1 MFQLSRDEQVA
12 LVAGLVLISVITLSF
27 FLVHPGKSSEGTK
40 VDIPVSNTSA
50 IMPSNNIKA
59 KIPEMIYVHVS
70 GEVLR
75 PKVYQMPKGS
85 RVFEAVD
92 LAGLTQESYIDGI
105 NLAKVLNDGEKV
117 VIPVRGSQMSPDT
130 NLLTSH
136 SSVRADG
143 LININT
149 ASQKELESLPG
160 IGVVYASR
168 IIEYRSTTPFRKKE
182 DLMNVR
188 GIGNITFQKLKDKI
202 SVE

>member
-12 LVAGLVLISVITLSF
+12 LVAGLVLISVIALSF
-27 FLVHPGKSSEGTK
+27 FLLRPGKYSEGTK
-40 VDIPVSNTSA
+40 VNIPESNTST
-50 IMPSNNIKA
+50 IIPSNNIRA
-59 KIPEMIYVHVS
+59 KFPEMIYVHVS

-85 RVFEAVD
+85 RVFEVVD

-105 NLAKVLNDGEKV
+105 NLAGILSDGEKV
-117 VIPVRGSQMSPDT
+117 IIPARGSQISHPA
-130 NLLTSH
+130 NLLTGNSGN
-136 SSVRADG
+136 G

-168 IIEYRSTTPFRKKE
+168 IIEYRTVTPFRKKE
-182 DLMNVR
+182 DLMKVR

-202 SVE
+202 CVE